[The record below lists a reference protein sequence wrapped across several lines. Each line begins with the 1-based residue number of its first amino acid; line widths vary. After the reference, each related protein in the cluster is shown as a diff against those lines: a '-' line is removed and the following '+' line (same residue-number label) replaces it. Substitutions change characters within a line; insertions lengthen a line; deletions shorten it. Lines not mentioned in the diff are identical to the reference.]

1 MPKKVRVGMVGAG
14 FAADFHLASYKRI
27 QGLEVEIAAIASRT
41 ENKARAMAE
50 RFDIA
55 CVYPDFDT
63 LVAHESI
70 DIVDLC
76 VPVNLHKPM
85 IIEAS
90 NRGKHVICEKP
101 LLGFMGDG
109 HIPRIEMYQQVVAD
123 LDEVRETVRRN
134 GTKLLY
140 AENWIYAPPIQKA
153 AALVKASKGTILGIR
168 GWESHSGSASEF
180 SKQWRYSGG
189 GALLRLGIHPLSASI
204 YLKNMEGGTRCGK
217 PIKVT
222 AVYGQIADLT
232 QVPSF
237 KEEERKWLATGWQ
250 DVENWSIGI
259 LTFEDGTMAII
270 SASDIALGG
279 IENGIELYLSNSH
292 IKCNMDPNTMC
303 QAYAPHPS
311 IFGQEFIAEKLETR
325 SGWMYPS
332 IDHHWMSGYPQEL
345 QDFVEAVV
353 EDHEPLSGLELATQA
368 ITVAYAL
375 YVSAEQGRRL
385 MLSEL

>member
-1 MPKKVRVGMVGAG
+1 MPKKVRVGIVGAG
-14 FAADFHLASYKRI
+14 FAADFHLASYGRV
-27 QGLEVEIAAIASRT
+27 QALEVEIAAIASRT
-41 ENKARAMAE
+41 QSKARAMAE
-50 RFDIA
+50 RFDIPR
-55 CVYPDFDT
+55 VYPNFDT
-63 LVAHESI
+63 LVADDSI

-76 VPVNLHKPM
+76 VLVNPYKSM

-90 NRGKHVICEKP
+90 SRGKHVICEKP
-101 LLGFMGDG
+101 LLGFVGQGD
-109 HIPRIEMYQQVVAD
+109 IPKTEMYQQVVAD
-123 LDEVRETVRRN
+123 LDEVKGTIRRN

-168 GWESHSGSASEF
+168 GWESHSGSTSEF

-204 YLKNMEGGTRCGK
+204 YLKNMEGENRCGR
-217 PIKVT
+217 PIRVK
-222 AVYGQIADLT
+222 AVYGQMADLT
-232 QVPSF
+232 QIPSF
-237 KEEERKWLATGWQ
+237 KDEERKWLATGWR

-259 LTFEDGTMAII
+259 LTFEDSSMAVI

-303 QAYAPHPS
+303 QAYAPDPS
-311 IFGQEFIAEKLETR
+311 IFAQEFVTEKLETKA
-325 SGWMYPS
+325 GWMYPS
-332 IDHHWMSGYPQEL
+332 IDHHWTSGYPQEL

-353 EDHEPLSGLELATQA
+353 KDREPLSGLELATQA
-368 ITVAYAL
+368 TTLAYAL